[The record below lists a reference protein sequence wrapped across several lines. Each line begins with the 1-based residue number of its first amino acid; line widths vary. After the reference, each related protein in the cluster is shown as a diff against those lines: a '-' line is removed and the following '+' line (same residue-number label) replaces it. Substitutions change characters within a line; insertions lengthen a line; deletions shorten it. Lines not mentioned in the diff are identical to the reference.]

1 MVACR
6 RPHALALLAALC
18 ARPALAVVEPAPPID
33 EDAKAFPAPPIVRK
47 QVRFWEKVFAKYPST
62 TVIVHESID
71 PDRII
76 DVIDYRSFAKGGS
89 DEPVPRKERD
99 AVTTRYLR
107 RYTKAI
113 DRFKRFQENAVKF
126 GPIEKRV
133 WNVYK
138 SSPAAVAKLF
148 SGDIKLRAQTGLADD
163 FKRASGVAAAYL
175 PYMEKVFAQYGVPTR
190 LTRLPFVES
199 MFNMKARSKVGAS
212 GLWQFMPATAKL
224 FIYVNGMV
232 DERNSPFKATRAAA
246 QLLGLNYRELRSWP
260 LAITAYNHGAV
271 GMQRAAR
278 QVGTDDIGE
287 IIKRYQ
293 SPSFGFASRNFYGEF
308 LAASNAFERLQR
320 SGKLKK
326 TESVPEIESII
337 LEKPLSVRQLLDH
350 TPITRQILSD
360 HNPCLLDTSFTK
372 YADKALP
379 PFYEIKIPRGMVQAT
394 KAALIEL
401 REKRYARR

>member
-18 ARPALAVVEPAPPID
+18 ARPALAVVQPAPPVD
-33 EDAKAFPAPPIVRK
+33 EDAKAFPTPPVVRK

-76 DVIDYRSFAKGGS
+76 DIIDYKSFVKGDS

-138 SSPAAVAKLF
+138 NSPAAVAKLF
-148 SGDIKLRAQTGLADD
+148 AGDIKLRAQTGLADD
-163 FKRASGVAAAYL
+163 FKRAAGVAAAYL
-175 PYMEKVFAQYGVPTR
+175 PYMEKVFTQYGVPTR

-199 MFNMKARSKVGAS
+199 MFNMRARSKVGAS

-224 FIYVNGMV
+224 FIYVNAMV

-278 QVGTDDIGE
+278 QVGSDDIGE

-308 LAASNAFERLQR
+308 LAAFNAFERLQR
-320 SGKLKK
+320 SGKLKT
-326 TESVPEIESII
+326 TESVPEIESIV
-337 LEKPLSVRQLLDH
+337 LEKPISVRQLLAH
-350 TPITRQILSD
+350 TPLTRSILAE
-360 HNPCLLDTSFTK
+360 HNPCLLETSFTK

-379 PFYEIKIPRGMVQAT
+379 SFYEIKVPRGMVQAT

>member
-33 EDAKAFPAPPIVRK
+33 EDAKAFPTPPVVRK
-47 QVRFWEKVFAKYPST
+47 QVRFWEKVFSKYPST

-76 DVIDYRSFAKGGS
+76 DVIDYKSFAKAGS

-126 GPIEKRV
+126 GPIERRV

-138 SSPAAVAKLF
+138 SSPAAAAKLL

-163 FKRASGVAAAYL
+163 FKRAAGVAAAYL

-232 DERNSPFKATRAAA
+232 DERNSPYKATRAAA

-308 LAASNAFERLQR
+308 LAAFNAFERLQR
-320 SGKLKK
+320 SGKLRKSQ
-326 TESVPEIESII
+326 SVPEIESIV
-337 LEKPLSVRQLLDH
+337 LERPTSIRQLLDH
-350 TPITRQILSD
+350 TPITRQILAE
-360 HNPCLLDTSFTK
+360 HNPCLLDTSFTRF
-372 YADKALP
+372 ADKALP
-379 PFYEIKIPRGMVQAT
+379 SFYEIKVPRGMVQAT